1 GIARDLAAADMGK
14 LKSIAIKPVEGRFPC
29 PVKVT
34 LDFGTTPSLC
44 PAFGLRLVRGV
55 KNGPSPA
62 WLQRRLIAIGLRPIN
77 ALVDITNFIPYDRGR
92 PLHVFDAAKVHGDLT
107 VRRAR
112 FGESLLALD
121 GKIYTLDETICVI
134 ADQKG
139 VESLSGIM
147 GGEASGCS
155 ESTTDVLIESALW
168 DEINIAQTGRK
179 LGINSDARYRF
190 ERGVDPNFMVLGLE
204 LATRM
209 VLDLCGGEASA
220 ITVAGK
226 AEAPERIID
235 FPLEELC
242 RLAGVEVGLPE
253 IKRVLGHLGFF
264 VAGQGQT
271 VKIAVPSWRPDVDG
285 KADIVEEVVRIIGVD
300 RVPSTPFD
308 RGEAPREPVLT
319 PIQVRTR
326 KAKRALAARG
336 MVEAVTWSFISKP
349 QAELFGGGKPELA
362 LANPIAS
369 DLSDMRPSLI
379 PGLVR
384 GAQSNAD
391 RGFAD
396 AALFE
401 VGQVFKGDQP
411 QDQITAASGVR
422 RALAKAS
429 GIGQHWSAPAAEVDA
444 FDVKGDALAVLA
456 AAGAPASALQV
467 VPGGPAW
474 FHPGRSGTIQ
484 IGPQNVL
491 GHFGELHPRALEAL
505 DAEGPMV
512 AFEVVLE
519 KIPEPK
525 PKATRAKPVLE
536 LSPFQP
542 VERDFAFVVDRAVK
556 AADIV
561 RAAQSVDRRLI
572 TGVTVFDV
580 YEGKGIDPGK
590 KSIAIAVTLQ
600 PRDKTLTDQ
609 EIDAVAAK
617 IVAEVGK
624 RTGGVLR
631 A

>member
-1 GIARDLAAADMGK
+1 M
-14 LKSIAIKPVEGRFPC
+14 
-29 PVKVT
+29 
-34 LDFGTTPSLC
+34 
-44 PAFGLRLVRGV
+44 
-55 KNGPSPA
+55 
-62 WLQRRLIAIGLRPIN
+62 
-77 ALVDITNFIPYDRGR
+77 
-92 PLHVFDAAKVHGDLT
+92 
-107 VRRAR
+107 
-112 FGESLLALD
+112 
-121 GKIYTLDETICVI
+121 
-134 ADQKG
+134 
-139 VESLSGIM
+139 
-147 GGEASGCS
+147 
-155 ESTTDVLIESALW
+155 
-168 DEINIAQTGRK
+168 
-179 LGINSDARYRF
+179 
-190 ERGVDPNFMVLGLE
+190 
-204 LATRM
+204 
-209 VLDLCGGEASA
+209 
-220 ITVAGK
+220 
-226 AEAPERIID
+226 
-235 FPLEELC
+235 
-242 RLAGVEVGLPE
+242 
-253 IKRVLGHLGFF
+253 
-264 VAGQGQT
+264 
-271 VKIAVPSWRPDVDG
+271 
-285 KADIVEEVVRIIGVD
+285 
-300 RVPSTPFD
+300 
-308 RGEAPREPVLT
+308 LT

-384 GAQSNAD
+384 AAQSNAD

-396 AALFE
+396 ATLFE

-422 RALAKAS
+422 RALAKPS
-429 GIGQHWSAPAAEVDA
+429 GIGRHWSAPAAEVDA

-505 DAEGPMV
+505 DAEGPLV

-561 RAAQSVDRRLI
+561 RAAQSVDRKLI
-572 TGVTVFDV
+572 AGVTVFDV